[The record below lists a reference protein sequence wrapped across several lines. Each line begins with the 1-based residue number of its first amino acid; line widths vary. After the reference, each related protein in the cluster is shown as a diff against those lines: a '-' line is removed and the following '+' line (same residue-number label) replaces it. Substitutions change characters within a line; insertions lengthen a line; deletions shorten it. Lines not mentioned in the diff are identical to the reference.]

1 MSADRLALD
10 DHRSSPDVY
19 SSVITIRRKGTEDVG
34 AQKNENE
41 QTITDKRIAEE

>member
-19 SSVITIRRKGTEDVG
+19 SSVITIRRKGAEDVG
-34 AQKNENE
+34 ALKKKNK
-41 QTITDKRIAEE
+41 QTIAD